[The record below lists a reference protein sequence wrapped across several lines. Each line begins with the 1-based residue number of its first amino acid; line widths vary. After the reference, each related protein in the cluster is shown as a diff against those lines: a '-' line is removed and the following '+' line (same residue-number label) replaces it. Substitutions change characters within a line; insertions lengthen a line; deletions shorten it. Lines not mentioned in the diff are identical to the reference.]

1 MDDASPERNWLDD
14 RLKHLDGGHGHFTVV
29 NSPLRPVVERGDP
42 WSVDVR
48 HHELKAFVDHLHPT
62 AEGEARVAVVTDVE
76 EDPVARVQTA
86 VLVGRRMAERG
97 QRVLIV
103 DADVRHVGLSRWA
116 SDRDLDAE
124 GLVDVLQYGASV
136 SAVRRHGPVDGV
148 DLVSVGSYR
157 PDDAGLFQ
165 EEDLLRLVGQ
175 VRGEADVVL
184 ILAPAWIADDRFH
197 PLLVHADSV
206 IVSLHLDRSLGER
219 LQELLEYLHG
229 LNVPVAGLMTYAG
242 PDAAERRVDDVF
254 DVEAGQA
261 AEHPGVTEG
270 PDEPEPLA
278 EPTDA
283 PTDETAERPVPFSA
297 TSDRETGG
305 TGEEQGAGEW
315 PESRPRALEQP
326 TDDAGGSSTVF
337 RVVAVIALVALV
349 AFVGWWGLS
358 SRDDTPPVDVAVA
371 PPPVVE
377 DEVPEVDPAAQTQQE
392 PVASGDE
399 TVAGTPTGEGE
410 IPPTPPAGGEAEEA
424 AAEEPAASVES
435 PAPAAGSED
444 EFPEPEPVETEPRL
458 ADWERDMAR
467 PVGPGYALHVA
478 SFTEEAAAR
487 GAARRLESAHGW
499 QPDVRSAVIDGEQ
512 WYRVL
517 VGRFDSRADA
527 LAARAPIGGILDL
540 DWVGVVRV
548 R

>member
-1 MDDASPERNWLDD
+1 M
-14 RLKHLDGGHGHFTVV
+14 
-29 NSPLRPVVERGDP
+29 
-42 WSVDVR
+42 
-48 HHELKAFVDHLHPT
+48 
-62 AEGEARVAVVTDVE
+62 
-76 EDPVARVQTA
+76 
-86 VLVGRRMAERG
+86 
-97 QRVLIV
+97 
-103 DADVRHVGLSRWA
+103 
-116 SDRDLDAE
+116 
-124 GLVDVLQYGASV
+124 
-136 SAVRRHGPVDGV
+136 
-148 DLVSVGSYR
+148 
-157 PDDAGLFQ
+157 
-165 EEDLLRLVGQ
+165 
-175 VRGEADVVL
+175 VL

-261 AEHPGVTEG
+261 GQAGQAGEHPGRDGGG

-278 EPTDA
+278 EPTELR
-283 PTDETAERPVPFSA
+283 PTRPPSGPCPSPRRPTGRPV
-297 TSDRETGG
+297 

-377 DEVPEVDPAAQTQQE
+377 DEVPEVDRPRRPSRSPSRARRDGGRDADGRRRDSAHAPGRGRAARKPRPRNPPRRWSRRRRRPEARTNSPNPSRSRPSPA
-392 PVASGDE
+392 S
-399 TVAGTPTGEGE
+399 PTGSA
-410 IPPTPPAGGEAEEA
+410 TWPA
-424 AAEEPAASVES
+424 
-435 PAPAAGSED
+435 
-444 EFPEPEPVETEPRL
+444 
-458 ADWERDMAR
+458 

-478 SFTEEAAAR
+478 SFTDQAGAR
-487 GAARRLESAHGW
+487 GEARRLESAHGW